1 MKKMG
6 RNLFIIITIILVIS
20 ISGIF
25 GCLVKVEGKIDRRFA
40 YVNSEV
46 YFDIYYDRETKV
58 MYAISTCQYNKGNI
72 VMLVDANGKPL
83 LYEGE

>member
-20 ISGIF
+20 ILGIF
-25 GCLVKVEGKIDRRFA
+25 GCLVKVEGKIDGRFV

-58 MYAISTCQYNKGNI
+58 MYAVSTGQYNKGNVVI
-72 VMLVDANGKPL
+72 LVDTDGKPL

>member
-6 RNLFIIITIILVIS
+6 EKLFIIITIILVIS
-20 ISGIF
+20 ILGIF

-46 YFDIYYDRETKV
+46 YFDIYYDKETKV
-58 MYAISTCQYNKGNI
+58 MYAVSTSKYNKGNI
-72 VMLVDANGKPL
+72 AVLVDANGKPL
-83 LYEGE
+83 LYGGE

>member
-20 ISGIF
+20 IFGIF
-25 GCLVKVEGKIDRRFA
+25 GCLVKVEGKTDRRFA

-46 YFDIYYDRETKV
+46 YFDIYYDKETKV
-58 MYAISTCQYNKGNI
+58 MYAVSTGKYNYGNV

-83 LYEGE
+83 LYGGE

>member
-20 ISGIF
+20 ILGIF
-25 GCLVKVEGKIDRRFA
+25 GCLVKVEGKTDRRFV

-58 MYAISTCQYNKGNI
+58 MYAVSNGQYNKGNVVI
-72 VMLVDANGKPL
+72 LVDTDGKPL

>member
-1 MKKMG
+1 MKKIG
-6 RNLFIIITIILVIS
+6 KNLFIIITIILVIL
-20 ISGIF
+20 ILGIF

-58 MYAISTCQYNKGNI
+58 MYAVSTGQYNEGNI